1 MGDMDNNPELNAILN
16 QLDNLT
22 RTESMISNRV
32 NDINTISQKTK
43 EKLFVILD
51 KIRQIKEKF
60 GEKIKTISELQI
72 TNKELSDS
80 LNSIKGSQT
89 ENQTQIEKNLE
100 EKLTLLDEIQA
111 KNDELQRQ
119 LNNTNVELNDKN
131 DELESLKVKKEEEN
145 TNISSEFESKI
156 SELEEKISELT
167 NVNERL
173 NEKLNENIRSQEDL
187 KDETRQLQAQFNSK
201 NEALQSQLN
210 SEKETLQEQLKNCN
224 DSVEDIFNKLKEI
237 SGEQGET
244 AIQNVISKLSEKFK
258 NVSTDIQEKQ
268 EQISQLE
275 TKNESEKKSC
285 DERMKQNLGLISE
298 KIKQQEQLISQL
310 LDSIKDPELEEMAES
325 IEREID
331 EILNLSSD
339 NSLGQEQGEQGRRLI
354 PSLNLSQIPTNTN
367 QEVLYNRYNELPSA
381 ITNVEPSS
389 QSENLLPSVNT
400 QQAVNTVF
408 ENAINE
414 TNKTK
419 KFIKDR
425 EYASDLN
432 ILIDILFERSDK
444 LETPKFKTFK
454 DDINKLINN
463 VQDNYILNDNPG
475 TLKDLIINDNDLYN
489 ELVGFINDTSS
500 IEPAGDFDYIKSLIP
515 PETPIS
521 GGKHRSKTHKRKRV
535 HFKTRGKGKKGG
547 KKGGKKSK
555 KRKGK
560 HSKTKSN

>member
-268 EQISQLE
+268 EQ
-275 TKNESEKKSC
+275 
-285 DERMKQNLGLISE
+285 
-298 KIKQQEQLISQL
+298 LISQL
-310 LDSIKDPELEEMAES
+310 LDSIKDPELKEMAES